1 MGIAD
6 WLPFFHLFAAVET
19 LHLSGG
25 VVAYIVSALEDPAN
39 SKEMVTD
46 VFPALHLIWLDEMD
60 NWGCDE
66 PAGSIERFLAMRQLT
81 GFPVTV
87 VDTEDEFY
95 WMC

>member
-1 MGIAD
+1 MVD
-6 WLPFFHLFAAVET
+6 WVPFFLFPAAET

-39 SKEMVTD
+39 SEEMVTD
-46 VFPALHLIWLDEMD
+46 VFPTLHTIWLDDMD
-60 NWGCDE
+60 NEDSDE
-66 PAGSIERFLAMRQLT
+66 PVGSIERFLAMRQLT

-95 WMC
+95 